1 MTDSRLFSEPTVA
14 DALTL
19 HNEGRSDDAEMAYR
33 QILKREPRNADAWH
47 LLGVLHSERG
57 DHESGISFIRKALSI
72 QEAPEYHLNLGSS
85 LLASGRMEEAM
96 AAFMAALRLSPVKA
110 DIHFQMGNLFYAQR
124 RPNECVDAYRKAIAL
139 QPGFVAALNNLGTVL
154 MDVGQADTALAAFA
168 EAIQAAPANAESHC
182 NLGYAL
188 DTLGRL
194 GEAAAAYSVAV
205 TFQPDFPLAW
215 SNFGNTLK
223 AQGHLDRAFAAYRSA
238 LTHRPDFPM
247 AHSNLLMAQH
257 YAPEFTNADF
267 LAAARD
273 WARQCNG
280 ANPTAA
286 PAVRDDDGARPIRV
300 GYVSSDFNSHPVGY
314 FLESVLRAHDR
325 SKVTAIGY
333 ANNGRIDHVTERLR
347 AAADKWRPIV
357 GMSDEAVDNLIRQDV
372 IDILVDLSGHT
383 GNNRLPL
390 FARRPAPVQVSWLG
404 YFGTTGLPA
413 MDWII
418 ADRHVVPPEEERFFT
433 EKVWRLP
440 GSYLCFTPPAEEVA
454 VGPLPMLG
462 GGPVTL
468 GAFHNRAKISPVTV
482 ALWSRL
488 LNTLPQ
494 ARLLLKSKEFDDF
507 AVRQAMR
514 DQFAA
519 HGIASN
525 RLRMEGRSPRAE
537 YFESYNRIDIA
548 LSPTPFGGGTTT
560 AESLWMGVPVV
571 TLRGD
576 RWAGRIGV
584 SFLETLGLADRLV
597 ADGPEDYIAKTAALI
612 GDPSALAELRA
623 GLRETMRRSPL
634 CDAPAFARS
643 LEDAYRSM
651 WEGWRAEGG
660 QPSGPTVS
668 T

>member
-1 MTDSRLFSEPTVA
+1 MTDRRTPRPSITE
-14 DALTL
+14 ALTL
-19 HNEGRSDDAEMAYR
+19 HTDGRSDEAEKAYR
-33 QILKREPRNADAWH
+33 LILEREPRNADAWH
-47 LLGVLHSERG
+47 LLGVLLSERG
-57 DHESGISFIRKALSI
+57 DHDAGISSIRTALSI
-72 QEAPEYHLNLGSS
+72 REAPEYHLNLGSS

-110 DIHFQMGNLFYAQR
+110 DVHFQMGNLFRAQR
-124 RPNECVDAYRKAIAL
+124 QPNESIAAYRKAIAL
-139 QPGFVAALNNLGTVL
+139 RPDFVEALNNLGTLL
-154 MDVGQADTALAAFA
+154 MEVGQTEAALAAFA
-168 EAIQAAPANAESHC
+168 EAIQAAPANAECHC

-194 GEAAAAYSVAV
+194 GEAAAAYSVAL
-205 TFQPDFPLAW
+205 TFRPDFALAW
-215 SNFGNTLK
+215 SNLGNTLK
-223 AQGHLDRAFAAYRSA
+223 SQGHLERAIAAYRSA
-238 LTHRPDFPM
+238 LTHRPDSPI
-247 AHSNLLMAQH
+247 AHSNLMMAQH
-257 YAPEFTNADF
+257 YAPESTNADF
-267 LAAARD
+267 LAAARN
-273 WARQCNG
+273 WGRQCSG
-280 ANPTAA
+280 ARPLAT
-286 PAVRDDDGARPIRV
+286 PVVRDGDGARPIRV

-314 FLESVLRAHDR
+314 FLESVLKAHDR
-325 SKVTAIGY
+325 SSVTAIGY
-333 ANNGRIDHVTERLR
+333 ANNGRGDHVTERLR
-347 AAADKWRPIV
+347 AAADDWRPIV
-357 GMSDEAVDNLIRQDV
+357 GMSDEAAADLIRQDG

-418 ADRHVVPPEEERFFT
+418 ADRHVVPPGEERFFT

-440 GSYLCFTPPAEEVA
+440 GSYLCFTPPVEEVA

-468 GAFHNRAKISPVTV
+468 GAFHNRAKITPNTV

-488 LNTLPQ
+488 LTALPQ
-494 ARLLLKSKEFDDF
+494 ARLLVKSREFDDYG
-507 AVRQAMR
+507 VRQGLR

-525 RLRMEGRSPRAE
+525 RLRMEGRSPRAA
-537 YFESYNRIDIA
+537 YFDSYNGIDVA

-571 TLRGD
+571 SLRGD

-597 ADGPEDYIAKTAALI
+597 ADGPEDYVAKTAALV
-612 GDPSALAELRA
+612 GDPSVLADLRA
-623 GLRETMRRSPL
+623 GLREAMLRSPL

-643 LEDAYRSM
+643 LEEAYRSM
-651 WEGWRAEGG
+651 WSDRKKA
-660 QPSGPTVS
+660 P
-668 T
+668 